1 MTTLLEQAFAEAAS
15 LPPAEQDA
23 LAALIIE
30 ELRTEQRWQRNL
42 EESLSTLEQLAD
54 EALDDLQA
62 GRTRQLPTRR
72 A

>member
-23 LAALIIE
+23 LGAWIME
-30 ELRTEQRWQRNL
+30 ELRAEQRWQGSFDH
-42 EESLSTLEQLAD
+42 SLATLEQLAD
-54 EALDDLQA
+54 EAFDELRA
-62 GRTRQLPTRR
+62 VRTRQLPTKR

>member
-30 ELRTEQRWQRNL
+30 ELRSEQRWQRNL
-42 EESLSTLEQLAD
+42 ERSQSTLEQLAD
-54 EALDDLQA
+54 EALDELQA
-62 GRTRQLPTRR
+62 GRTRQLPIGR